1 MDDIKAKYAEY
12 LTTKEVAALLRT
24 SPETIRYWAWRGDGP
39 KSFKSGRQRLFAR
52 EDVDAYIAE
61 RRAAAEAS

>member
-1 MDDIKAKYAEY
+1 MDDLTAKYAEY

-24 SPETIRYWAWRGDGP
+24 SPETIRYWAWRGEGP